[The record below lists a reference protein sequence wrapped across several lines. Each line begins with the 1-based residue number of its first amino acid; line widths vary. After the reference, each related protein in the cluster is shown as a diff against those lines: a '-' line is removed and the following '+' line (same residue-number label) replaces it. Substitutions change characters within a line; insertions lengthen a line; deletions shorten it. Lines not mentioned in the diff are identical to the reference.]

1 MSDASMTN
9 APPPPERARAE
20 SARAEAARHARQ
32 QREAQALRDNLR
44 RRKQQTRARTTP
56 IAAAAVLPDGA
67 AAQDSAHTPRDDTP
81 ST

>member
-1 MSDASMTN
+1 MTD

-20 SARAEAARHARQ
+20 SARAEAARRARQ

-56 IAAAAVLPDGA
+56 IAASAVLPDGA
-67 AAQDSAHTPRDDTP
+67 AAQDSTHTPRDDTP